1 MKSNQ
6 FKIELY
12 HDGKVGYFYDISE
25 NQWYILERNTLK
37 YRRQSQKLLVNSSA
51 FSLIIAIFS
60 VVINRCYILNSNFYL
75 NSILFVGA
83 MISFFVLNSI
93 LNNYIKKQEI
103 SDCLFTP
110 ISLDEV
116 ELEDIVVHAIQL
128 VHVLRNISILSFVGA
143 TLGLILFLSLSIL
156 IGLIVFIFGLLLST
170 GIVKNLHILRRF
182 KAIKRIEETMKYSER
197 NNFK

>member
-1 MKSNQ
+1 
-6 FKIELY
+6 
-12 HDGKVGYFYDISE
+12 
-25 NQWYILERNTLK
+25 
-37 YRRQSQKLLVNSSA
+37 
-51 FSLIIAIFS
+51 
-60 VVINRCYILNSNFYL
+60 
-75 NSILFVGA
+75 

-93 LNNYIKKQEI
+93 LNNYIKKQKI

-116 ELEDIVVHAIQL
+116 ELEDIMVHAIQL

-143 TLGLILFLSLSIL
+143 TLGLILFLSFSIL

>member
-60 VVINRCYILNSNFYL
+60 VVINRWYILNSNFYPAKL
-75 NSILFVGA
+75 QIYS
-83 MISFFVLNSI
+83 SPRPHFFQKIITFAPQN
-93 LNNYIKKQEI
+93 
-103 SDCLFTP
+103 
-110 ISLDEV
+110 
-116 ELEDIVVHAIQL
+116 
-128 VHVLRNISILSFVGA
+128 G
-143 TLGLILFLSLSIL
+143 
-156 IGLIVFIFGLLLST
+156 
-170 GIVKNLHILRRF
+170 
-182 KAIKRIEETMKYSER
+182 
-197 NNFK
+197 

>member
-128 VHVLRNISILSFVGA
+128 VHVLRNISIII
-143 TLGLILFLSLSIL
+143 LGDAQLSI
-156 IGLIVFIFGLLLST
+156 
-170 GIVKNLHILRRF
+170 N
-182 KAIKRIEETMKYSER
+182 
-197 NNFK
+197 